1 MSQSE
6 KNQSRILQDHVKKG
20 KVLVPPFVAVLG
32 PWNDVSWHYEIL
44 PEVIWIGLLH
54 KMYGEQEGTNLAL
67 DLAQSL
73 VTEGTRASVGFDSE
87 IANVEPLI
95 KERAKGKLIEKG
107 VLYDI
112 ARATSPLTRYAPTTG
127 LQFIAENSECLCK
140 ESDREAV
147 KNVVQELLKKE
158 SRFTVM
164 VQATIV
170 YIAFVLDRLKT
181 IEGLALAR
189 FPEID
194 GYPETEISMRIASS
208 IRCSLMMLFGGHDQ
222 SAKNEWARCF
232 WNQGIRNEVCKI

>member
-6 KNQSRILQDHVKKG
+6 KNQNRVLQDHVKKG
-20 KVLVPPFVAVLG
+20 KVLVPPFVAALG

-54 KMYGEQEGTNLAL
+54 KVYGEQEGTNLAL
-67 DLAQSL
+67 TLAQSL
-73 VTEGTRASVGFDSE
+73 VAEGSRPSVGFDSE
-87 IANVEPLI
+87 IANIDVII
-95 KERAKGKLIEKG
+95 KERSKSQLLDKG

-127 LQFIAENSECLCK
+127 LRFIAEDAECPCK
-140 ESDREAV
+140 ESDREV
-147 KNVVQELLKKE
+147 IKNVVQELLLKE

-181 IEGLALAR
+181 LEGLALAR

-208 IRCSLMMLFGGHDQ
+208 VRCSLMMLFGGRDQ
-222 SAKNEWARCF
+222 SAKNEWARFF
-232 WNQGIRNEVCKI
+232 WNQGIQNEACKI